1 MRNLKKIIIVLL
13 IIIIVIGGVVFYLGL
28 TDSLKINRVLDGAKK
43 GMEKEDI
50 NLLMSYV
57 SHKYM
62 DDYGFDYPMARR
74 FMSGLFKDF
83 DNFEVTINNPVI
95 KIQDDAAT
103 IQFYLW
109 ISVEWNG
116 SSAYIVG
123 TNRAGAN
130 VRAHLKKEF
139 LNWKVVK
146 IEGVTQYRKGDRVS
160 ASHHVPCNNCHYCL
174 NGHHTVCDMLR
185 KTKFYP
191 GGFAEYVLLPA
202 INVDRGVY
210 TLPDEVSYEDGS
222 FVEPLACV
230 FRGQRLAGLK
240 PGSSVLVIGSGISG
254 LLHIQLAQALGA
266 GRIVATDINEFRLDA
281 AKRAG
286 ANYTINAL
294 DYSTELLRDIS
305 DGRLADL
312 VIICTGAATAIN
324 HGLESVERGG
334 AILFFAA
341 TDKGVTIPI
350 SFNDLLFRN
359 EVTLMSSYAG
369 NRADHMTA
377 LDLIR
382 SKRVRV
388 KELITHRLDLEET
401 ELGFKLVAEGK
412 NSIK

>member
-1 MRNLKKIIIVLL
+1 MNIMRVAMYYNNKDIRLEEMPVPEIGPGELLIKIIASGICGSDLMEWYRIHKAPLVLGHE
-13 IIIIVIGGVVFYLGL
+13 IAGMVEKIG
-28 TDSLKINRVLDGAKK
+28 D
-43 GMEKEDI
+43 
-50 NLLMSYV
+50 
-57 SHKYM
+57 
-62 DDYGFDYPMARR
+62 
-74 FMSGLFKDF
+74 
-83 DNFEVTINNPVI
+83 
-95 KIQDDAAT
+95 
-103 IQFYLW
+103 
-109 ISVEWNG
+109 
-116 SSAYIVG
+116 
-123 TNRAGAN
+123 
-130 VRAHLKKEF
+130 
-139 LNWKVVK
+139 
-146 IEGVTQYRKGDRVS
+146 GVTQYRKGDRVS

-324 HGLESVERGG
+324 QGLESVERGG
-334 AILFFAA
+334 TILFFAA

-377 LDLIR
+377 LDMIR
-382 SKRVRV
+382 NKRVRV

-412 NSIK
+412 SSIKVIIEPQK